1 MRRLTPRPLAFALAE
16 VASAAAPAT
25 LLARVQ
31 TAWPQTAGA
40 ALAAATKPVAERD
53 GVVTMACESAVW
65 AQELELLAPDLLER
79 LNERLG
85 SAQAPLGPDRLGRAE
100 APLGRERTELRAEQ
114 PGPVTRLR
122 FIVGSPPNGS

>member
-1 MRRLTPRPLAFALAE
+1 MRRPALRPLAFALAE
-16 VASAAAPAT
+16 VAATAAPAT

-40 ALAAATKPVAERD
+40 ALAAAAKPVAERD

-65 AQELELLAPDLLER
+65 AQELELLAPDLLDH

-85 SAQAPLGPDRLGRAE
+85 AGPRGAVPRGGKPDPPGLTPAPPGRASG
-100 APLGRERTELRAEQ
+100 PPR
-114 PGPVTRLR
+114 PVTRLR
-122 FIVGSPPNGS
+122 FVVGSAANDF